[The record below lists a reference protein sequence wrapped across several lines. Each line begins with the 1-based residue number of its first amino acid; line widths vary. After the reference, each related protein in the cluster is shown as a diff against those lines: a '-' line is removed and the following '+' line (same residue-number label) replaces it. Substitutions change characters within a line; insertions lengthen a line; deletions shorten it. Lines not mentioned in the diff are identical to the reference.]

1 MSIQVE
7 FLTSLGKISATD
19 WNAITGEDYPFGRHE
34 FLYGLEQTGCA
45 NAETGWQ
52 PCHLVLKDK
61 QGIMAVMPLYLKSH
75 SYGEYVFDWSWAD
88 AWRRSGLEYYP
99 KLLTAIPFTPATGP
113 RLFTREEANST
124 EMWLIA
130 LEAIRHLAE
139 KQSISS
145 WHVLFPDE
153 EIASG
158 LLSQGL
164 HRRSATQFHWFNEGY
179 HSFNDFLDGFTSRK
193 RKSLR
198 RERTRVAQ
206 QGLELSTLQGNEITP
221 QDWLQFHRF
230 YQMTYAKRSG
240 HGGYLS
246 REFFTET
253 AATLGDQVVMVLAKK
268 AGVAVAGALYFRS
281 TDTLYG
287 RYWGC
292 EREYDCLHFEACYYQ
307 GIEYCIANGLQR
319 FDPGAQGEHKIQRG
333 FKPITTYSNH
343 WIADEGLSSA
353 VEAFTRSE
361 ESHNQSYLSSA
372 ASLLPFKQ
380 QDEGLKKAD

>member
-7 FLTSLGKISATD
+7 FLTSLSKIDATD

-52 PCHLVLKDK
+52 PCHLILKDT

-113 RLFTREEANST
+113 RLFTRKEVNST
-124 EMWLIA
+124 EMWRIA
-130 LEAIRHLAE
+130 LDAIRHLAG

-179 HSFNDFLDGFTSRK
+179 QSFDDFLDGFTSRK
-193 RKSLR
+193 RKGLR

-206 QGLELSTLQGNEITP
+206 QGLDLITLQGNEISP
-221 QDWLQFHRF
+221 HDWLQFHRF

-253 AATLGDQVVMVLAKK
+253 AATLG
-268 AGVAVAGALYFRS
+268 
-281 TDTLYG
+281 
-287 RYWGC
+287 
-292 EREYDCLHFEACYYQ
+292 
-307 GIEYCIANGLQR
+307 
-319 FDPGAQGEHKIQRG
+319 
-333 FKPITTYSNH
+333 
-343 WIADEGLSSA
+343 
-353 VEAFTRSE
+353 
-361 ESHNQSYLSSA
+361 
-372 ASLLPFKQ
+372 
-380 QDEGLKKAD
+380 